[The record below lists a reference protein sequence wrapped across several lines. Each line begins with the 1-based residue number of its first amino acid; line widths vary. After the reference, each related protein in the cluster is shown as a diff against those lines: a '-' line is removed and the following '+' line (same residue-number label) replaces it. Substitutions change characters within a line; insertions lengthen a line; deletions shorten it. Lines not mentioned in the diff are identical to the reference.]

1 MSDKVGGNKGLWDA
15 GALVVAAIVTVL
27 ATACG
32 GGSAPTAPTT
42 TVAYTQETLTQ
53 YIPSIDIPS
62 IGQLELRACKLL
74 LPLGAHVSV
83 NAAG

>member
-53 YIPSIDIPS
+53 YIPSI
-62 IGQLELRACKLL
+62 GQLELRACKLL